1 MTNSPASPSGPR
13 AVVAGH
19 GTFAAG
25 VTSSVAKI
33 CGKSDVFRAVSNEGL
48 DARGVEEAISAALK
62 EHAAT
67 VVFTDLPA
75 GSCTMA
81 ARRIARL
88 NSSVSIVTGATVAML
103 LDFAMGTA
111 AAEADLRRAAERGR
125 EAIVVYPSSGG
136 TGAV

>member
-1 MTNSPASPSGPR
+1 MTNSPLPALGPR

-19 GTFAAG
+19 GTFATG
-25 VTSSVAKI
+25 VTSSVERI
-33 CGKSDVFRAVSNEGL
+33 CGRSDVFRSISNEGL

-62 EHAAT
+62 EHSAT
-67 VVFTDLPA
+67 VIFTDLPA

-88 NSSVSIVTGATVAML
+88 DSSVSIVTGATVAML
-103 LDFAMGTA
+103 LDFAMGTGA
-111 AAEADLRRAAERGR
+111 SETDLRRAAERGR

-136 TGAV
+136 TGAA